1 LDFFM
6 GRIPK
11 LNFIRIFTREENKPF
26 ADTKR
31 CILKTCVKSCAL
43 DPALKP
49 PTPKPHLDFP

>member
-1 LDFFM
+1 M